1 MTTGSATRIYSDYF
15 TAAPAN
21 PLQLG
26 AWPVEN
32 AITILPSGNVGIGS
46 GVPVQVLDVAGTI
59 RQSGCTTA
67 GTLAVNSSGDIICS
81 SDARLKNILGSY
93 ASGMDAILRLKPVRF
108 TYKPTA
114 KDPRET
120 FVHAGFIAQNVKT
133 AIPEASARQKDGH
146 YSLDTTAILAAAVN
160 AIKELKADNANLVAQ
175 LANLRRASSKQGRE
189 LRLLRARLDTQN
201 NAAGWALT
209 PSRNTMIAAGQ
220 N

>member
-1 MTTGSATRIYSDYF
+1 
-15 TAAPAN
+15 
-21 PLQLG
+21 
-26 AWPVEN
+26 
-32 AITILPSGNVGIGS
+32 
-46 GVPVQVLDVAGTI
+46 
-59 RQSGCTTA
+59 
-67 GTLAVNSSGDIICS
+67 
-81 SDARLKNILGSY
+81 
-93 ASGMDAILRLKPVRF
+93 VRF

-120 FVHAGFIAQNVKT
+120 FVHAGFIAQNVKA
-133 AIPEASARQKDGH
+133 AIPEASARQKDGY

-201 NAAGWALT
+201 KAAGWALT